1 MDEFYWTGKNSC
13 TYVKKKKK
21 KKAILFSQ
29 LNFFLLK
36 IILPRLY
43 FLQKLLYLLAQ
54 IQFQNTVTIANL
66 TGFEN
71 KIIKSIK
78 CQSM

>member
-1 MDEFYWTGKNSC
+1 MDEFYLTGKNSC
-13 TYVKKKKK
+13 TYLKKKKK

-36 IILPRLY
+36 NYFTSSLY

-54 IQFQNTVTIANL
+54 IQFQNTVTIANF

-71 KIIKSIK
+71 KVIKSIK
-78 CQSM
+78 CQ

>member
-1 MDEFYWTGKNSC
+1 MNS
-13 TYVKKKKK
+13 TELARIHAPILKKKK

-36 IILPRLY
+36 NYFTSSLY

-71 KIIKSIK
+71 KVIKSIK